1 MRSGDE
7 VTFIVVLKSASLL
20 GNYSVREISERTEAV
35 KSQESKQIKAIDSAK
50 KQAAEALGK
59 SKHEFGFDYTVAMTG
74 FSVTTAYGNRKML
87 EALNGVESVYV
98 APIFALPET
107 DYDLAP
113 LTNNASTMIGSD
125 ILNSSGY
132 GGKGMRIA
140 ILDTGILVTHPNF
153 AALPDD
159 KLDDP
164 ITRQSVDDIWY
175 TLNAG
180 KSTPKLNR
188 SYYNTK
194 LPFIFN
200 YATADFDVSNTYAGS
215 DHGTHVAGIAAAN
228 KIEGSK
234 AVGVAPDAQL
244 VVMQVFQ
251 SGGGAGWATIL
262 AAMEDCV
269 RLEVDTVNLS
279 LGAAAGFTDQR
290 AHRLSALM

>member
-1 MRSGDE
+1 
-7 VTFIVVLKSASLL
+7 
-20 GNYSVREISERTEAV
+20 
-35 KSQESKQIKAIDSAK
+35 
-50 KQAAEALGK
+50 
-59 SKHEFGFDYTVAMTG
+59 
-74 FSVTTAYGNRKML
+74 
-87 EALNGVESVYV
+87 
-98 APIFALPET
+98 
-107 DYDLAP
+107 
-113 LTNNASTMIGSD
+113 MIGSD
-125 ILNSSGY
+125 ILNNSGY

-164 ITRQSVDDIWY
+164 ITRQNVDDIWY

-262 AAMEDCV
+262 ACNG
-269 RLEVDTVNLS
+269 RLRK
-279 LGAAAGFTDQR
+279 A
-290 AHRLSALM
+290 

>member
-1 MRSGDE
+1 MCIRDR
-7 VTFIVVLKSASLL
+7 
-20 GNYSVREISERTEAV
+20 N
-35 KSQESKQIKAIDSAK
+35 
-50 KQAAEALGK
+50 
-59 SKHEFGFDYTVAMTG
+59 
-74 FSVTTAYGNRKML
+74 
-87 EALNGVESVYV
+87 
-98 APIFALPET
+98 
-107 DYDLAP
+107 
-113 LTNNASTMIGSD
+113 
-125 ILNSSGY
+125 
-132 GGKGMRIA
+132 
-140 ILDTGILVTHPNF
+140 
-153 AALPDD
+153 
-159 KLDDP
+159 
-164 ITRQSVDDIWY
+164 VDDIWY

-279 LGAAAGFTDQR
+279 LGAAAGFTDVPTMMETMNKFLESDIQIIIAAGNEMCIR
-290 AHRLSALM
+290 DSHMTEPRLQDVFP

>member
-1 MRSGDE
+1 MIFGIRLMR
-7 VTFIVVLKSASLL
+7 A
-20 GNYSVREISERTEAV
+20 
-35 KSQESKQIKAIDSAK
+35 
-50 KQAAEALGK
+50 
-59 SKHEFGFDYTVAMTG
+59 
-74 FSVTTAYGNRKML
+74 
-87 EALNGVESVYV
+87 
-98 APIFALPET
+98 
-107 DYDLAP
+107 
-113 LTNNASTMIGSD
+113 
-125 ILNSSGY
+125 
-132 GGKGMRIA
+132 
-140 ILDTGILVTHPNF
+140 
-153 AALPDD
+153 
-159 KLDDP
+159 
-164 ITRQSVDDIWY
+164 
-175 TLNAG
+175 

-279 LGAAAGFTDQR
+279 LGAAA
-290 AHRLSALM
+290 ALPMFPP